1 VLIKQHVNAL
11 GLICPEP
18 LLKTRVA
25 LNHVAIGECVEVL
38 TSDESSVND
47 FHRLVELTEH
57 KMMTF
62 EKRNK
67 RLSQNNIE
75 QMNVNHEIE
84 IHYRYVLKKGQ

>member
-1 VLIKQHVNAL
+1 MLIKQHVNAL

-18 LLKTRVA
+18 LLKTRAA

-57 KMMTF
+57 KMMAF

-75 QMNVNHEIE
+75 QMNLNHEIE

>member
-1 VLIKQHVNAL
+1 MLIKQHVNAL

-75 QMNVNHEIE
+75 QMNLKHEIE

>member
-1 VLIKQHVNAL
+1 MLIKQHVNAL

-57 KMMTF
+57 RMMAF
-62 EKRNK
+62 EKINN
-67 RLSQNNIE
+67 RLSQNNVD
-75 QMNVNHEIE
+75 QMNVNQEID

>member
-1 VLIKQHVNAL
+1 MLIKQHVNAL

-75 QMNVNHEIE
+75 QMNLNYEIE

>member
-1 VLIKQHVNAL
+1 MLIKQHVNAL

-25 LNHVAIGECVEVL
+25 LNQVAIGECVDVL
-38 TSDESSVND
+38 SSDVSSVND

-57 KMMTF
+57 RMMAF
-62 EKRNK
+62 EQVNNH
-67 RLSQNNIE
+67 LSQNNVN
-75 QMNVNHEIE
+75 QMNVNQEIE

>member
-1 VLIKQHVNAL
+1 MLIKQHVNAL